1 MAAGTKTASSAT
13 FSRSSSEDDDDS
25 DYDEDSTATRT
36 RRTAPSNR
44 SEANS
49 HAEPPLEA
57 VRPQD
62 APQEEDG
69 HPNVEGVLYVQPKA
83 PFVGTY
89 WSPVANAFLRI
100 DRDNTSK
107 PRGGR
112 PQGYVF
118 VCSINGFRRTSSSN
132 AARRAAHRAR
142 CSEPSATSSA
152 RTSSSYFWCGSSER
166 YSARNLVVHQRVRLL
181 TLRGSGFD

>member
-1 MAAGTKTASSAT
+1 MATGG
-13 FSRSSSEDDDDS
+13 SRDEDGEFGYLFEDSSEDDDDS

-36 RRTAPSNR
+36 RRTARSNR

-49 HAEPPLEA
+49 DAEPPLEA
-57 VRPQD
+57 VRLQD

-118 VCSINGFRRTSSSN
+118 VCSINGFRRTLL
-132 AARRAAHRAR
+132 RR
-142 CSEPSATSSA
+142 CSTSSA
-152 RTSSSYFWCGSSER
+152 SRKMLETVSNLIDQDKLNLFVVRKFRT
-166 YSARNLVVHQRVRLL
+166 LL
-181 TLRGSGFD
+181 C